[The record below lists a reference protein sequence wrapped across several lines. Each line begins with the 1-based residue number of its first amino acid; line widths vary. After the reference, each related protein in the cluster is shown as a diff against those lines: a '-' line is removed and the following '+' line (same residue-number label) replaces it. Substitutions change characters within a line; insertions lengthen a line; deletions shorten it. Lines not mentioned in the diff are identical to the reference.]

1 MTGKRYAIVIGSN
14 NYESNRLNCTLKDA
28 EDMKNI
34 LIKRCRFEAED
45 IELFTFELHNKG
57 SISKI
62 DEAFEKIKKVFIK
75 GQDNFLFYFSGHGR
89 YDKNAKSSYIILSDT
104 ERYSLKDIYAKITTK
119 LKGKHSYMLIDAC
132 EAGANPKNFAERK
145 QERKIQHHFKG
156 VYCLFGA
163 TEKTLSYEPTLNQS
177 QKLNIKNGFLT
188 HFFKKALEHKPLYF
202 GEKRNTNILTITG
215 YIQQQIKEE
224 ILPYFEQVPKAIIES
239 IGDDEFAF
247 WDEKEEEIKP
257 KEKPKLPFQID
268 SSDYEL
274 IDLVVEAEINWDL
287 FFSLISDFDEEKSN
301 LHQNYFE
308 PIGKILN
315 KHIKALLKCS
325 DDEILF
331 FIDTLH
337 TNLSLYKDWAGG
349 DWETW
354 DIYVN
359 VICEIFNHWKNN
371 IAIQVAG
378 FCFLWC
384 LTAIKESYNAKKVIV
399 SILKAKTYDEET
411 KHFYISIAQ
420 DIEKRKIIFRGNLY
434 EEIEYEIT
442 IPKPIRDATK
452 KVREEEPS
460 YNPFLTNDKTDTN
473 LPF

>member
-1 MTGKRYAIVIGSN
+1 MAKRYAIVIGSN
-14 NYESNRLNCTLKDA
+14 NYQKLNPLKCTLKDA

-34 LIKRCRFEAED
+34 LIKRCRFEAEH
-45 IELFTFELHNKG
+45 IKLLTFELGDKE

-62 DEAFEKIKKVFIK
+62 DEDFEKIKKVFIK

-89 YDKNAKSSYIILSDT
+89 YDKNAKSSYIYLSDA
-104 ERYSLKDIYAKITTK
+104 ESYSLKDIYAKITVN
-119 LKGKHSYMLIDAC
+119 LKGKHSYMIIDAC
-132 EAGANPKNFAERK
+132 EAGANPKSFAERK

-202 GEKRNTNILTITG
+202 GEKRNTNILSITG

-257 KEKPKLPFQID
+257 KEKPKLAFQID

-308 PIGKILN
+308 PIGKILD
-315 KHIKALLKCS
+315 KHIEALIKRS
-325 DDEILF
+325 DAEILF
-331 FIDTLH
+331 FIDALH
-337 TNLSLYKDWAGG
+337 TNLSLYRDWAGG
-349 DWETW
+349 DWKTW

-359 VICEIFNHWKNN
+359 VVNEIFNHWKNN
-371 IAIQVAG
+371 IDIQVAG
-378 FCFLWC
+378 FCFLWY
-384 LTAIKESYNAKKVIV
+384 LTAIKESYNAKNFIV
-399 SILKAKTYDEET
+399 SILKAKTYNEET
-411 KHFYISIAQ
+411 KDFYKSIAQ
-420 DIEKRKIIFRGNLY
+420 DIDKRKIIFRGNLY
-434 EEIEYEIT
+434 EAIENEIT
-442 IPKPIRDATK
+442 IPKPIRDITK
-452 KVREEEPS
+452 KIKEEEPY
-460 YNPFLTNDKTDTN
+460 YNPFLTNDKIDTN